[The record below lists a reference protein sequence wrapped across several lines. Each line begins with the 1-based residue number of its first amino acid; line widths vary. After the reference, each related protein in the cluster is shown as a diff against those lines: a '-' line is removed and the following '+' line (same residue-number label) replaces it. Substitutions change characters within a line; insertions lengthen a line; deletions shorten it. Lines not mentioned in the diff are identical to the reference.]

1 MSWAR
6 VVAPALSELHTATGA
21 KGSDVYTA
29 DAFEDFGEK
38 LLALS
43 VLLTRGANEQS
54 IKELVYKLIS
64 ISKGREDL
72 ENLVVLAFQTR
83 DVRGGK
89 GERDVSRYMFECLLE
104 CAVTKDMASSLLD
117 LISEYGCW
125 QDLFKLSQK
134 MPSILP
140 AVKAIVAQQ
149 FAKDEAAIK
158 LYEVSTDEAEKK
170 PSVSLLAKWLPR
182 EGQSGVIDMAITLVP
197 GKMFH
202 GTRMKLYRKR
212 VAAVNKFLQTVEVLM
227 CSNEWDK
234 IEPGCVPGRAAKNY
248 VKAFLNEYVSPMKKK
263 KKAAAKLRH
272 PDDPLRMECRKNFQV
287 YNAKTA
293 TGEVKAKGAD
303 TVFPHEIIK
312 KACGIAE
319 AMKTEE
325 YRGKWHKNGDTDD
338 ESDQSET
345 AGEAERN
352 HLIGVWNAMVSKA
365 KEGGGLGRSL
375 AMCDFSG
382 SMRSSSNGDL
392 PFWVSMALGLLIS
405 EVTTEEFKNTFLTF
419 DSTPKLHVLPEG
431 DIISKL
437 MSFNSRRLSQGT
449 STDFQK
455 AMDLVLAR
463 CKAAKVKP
471 GEEPENLIVLTDM
484 AWDAAY
490 SSSEPST
497 YTGNSYRHVVKTSP
511 WQTHVEMIREAFKR
525 AGEDIWGEGNGWKM
539 PTIVIWNISADC
551 QDFHAKAETEG
562 VVMLSGWS
570 PSLFKVLQ
578 TKGVYQITPIEALR
592 LQLEDKRYDLVR
604 ERFRKF
610 FSSPA

>member
-6 VVAPALSELHTATGA
+6 VVAPDLSELHTATGA

-29 DAFEDFGEK
+29 DVFEDFGEK

-72 ENLVVLAFQTR
+72 ESLVVLAFQTR

-149 FAKDEAAIK
+149 FAKDEAVIK

-170 PSVSLLAKWLPR
+170 PSISLLAKWLPR
-182 EGQSGVIDMAITLVP
+182 EGQSGVIDMATTLVP

-227 CSNEWDK
+227 CSNQWDK
-234 IEPGCVPGRAAKNY
+234 IEPACVPGRAAKNY

-263 KKAAAKLRH
+263 KKATAKLRH
-272 PDDPLRMECRKNFQV
+272 PDDALRMECRKNFQV

-303 TVFPHEIIK
+303 TVFPHEVIK

-319 AMKTEE
+319 AMKIEE

-338 ESDQSET
+338 ECDQSET

-382 SMRSSSNGDL
+382 SMRCSSNGDL

-437 MSFNSRRLSQGT
+437 MSFNSGRLSQGT

-525 AGEDIWGEGNGWKM
+525 AGEDMWGEGNGWKM

-578 TKGVYQITPIEALR
+578 TKGVYQITPIETLR

-610 FSSPA
+610 FT